1 MKQAKS
7 KQAKRAKKALKP
19 KVAPTL
25 TGLAIIFK
33 QIQIVEEKTLE
44 NCMTTSEYELAPML
58 AKPSKYQQADIFR
71 KCFLVYGL
79 NKEFI
84 VNKETHRYIMGKFG
98 RSRGKIL
105 IEYKT
110 PAYLIRPDDKD
121 KLSYPWDRCRY
132 FTFEELFGSVN

>member
-7 KQAKRAKKALKP
+7 KQAKRAKKALKT

-33 QIQIVEEKTLE
+33 QMQIVEEKTLE
-44 NCMTTSEYELAPML
+44 NCMTASEYELAPML

-79 NKEFI
+79 DKEFI
-84 VNKETHRYIMGKFG
+84 VNRETHRFRMGKWG
-98 RSRGKIL
+98 TTRGKIQ

-110 PAYLIRPDDKD
+110 PARYIRPDDKY
-121 KLSYPWDRCRY
+121 KLHDPWEKCSY
-132 FTFEELFGSVN
+132 FTF